1 MTLVLLILVPL
12 FGGAVVWAAGRRS
25 ATASRWVS
33 LVVML
38 ADLMLVLGLWARH
51 LGSAKFGSG
60 GPWLEVF
67 ERAWIPDLGI
77 SFILAMDG
85 LSLLMVVLTAFIGV
99 MAVLVSWQEITEHVG
114 IYFACLL
121 WVLAGITGVFMAL
134 DLFLFYFFWEVMLI
148 PMYFLIGVWGHERRI
163 YAAVKF
169 FIFTLA
175 GGLLMLVSILALYF
189 IHGAETGV
197 YTFDYT
203 ELLGTPMDSPA
214 AFWIMLG
221 FFVAFAVKLPAVPIH
236 NWLPDAHTEAP
247 TAGSLI
253 LAALLLKTGAYGL
266 IRFVIPLFPDQ
277 SEAMAPWALWL
288 GVLGIIYG
296 AVLAFGQTDL
306 KRLVAYTSVSHMGFV
321 LIGVYSWNE
330 LALQGTVM
338 QMICHGISTGALFMI
353 VGMLYS
359 RIHSRDVTKMGG
371 LWTAAPRLGGVTMI
385 FAMASLGLPATGNF
399 VGEFLV
405 IFGVFRV
412 SLPVAVAAL
421 LGIVAAT
428 AYSLRIIQT
437 TFHGPAPTPWAIA
450 DMSQPEM
457 LMMAPMTIAII
468 WLGLWPSTV
477 IETFEPT
484 LRALLHLVPALWGAS
499 P

>member
-1 MTLVLLILVPL
+1 MTLVLLILLPL
-12 FGGAVVWAAGRRS
+12 VGGFAAWFVGRRNVDVCRWFSLAVV
-25 ATASRWVS
+25 
-33 LVVML
+33 L
-38 ADLMLVLGLWARH
+38 AELALVLRLWARH
-51 LGSAKFGSG
+51 FDSAGLGSG
-60 GPWLEVF
+60 GPWLEIF
-67 ERAWIPDLGI
+67 ERAWIPKLGI
-77 SFILAMDG
+77 SFILAIDG

-99 MAVLVSWQEITEHVG
+99 MAVLVSWREIEERVG

-189 IHGAETGV
+189 THGASTGI

-203 ELLGTPMDSPA
+203 ELLGTPMSSPA
-214 AFWIMLG
+214 ALWIMLG

-266 IRFVIPLFPDQ
+266 IRFVVPLFPEA
-277 SEAMAPWALWL
+277 SAAMAPWALWL

-296 AVLAFGQTDL
+296 AILAFGQTDL

-338 QMICHGISTGALFMI
+338 QMICHGISTGALFMV
-353 VGMLYS
+353 VGMLYE
-359 RIHSRDVTKMGG
+359 RIHTRDVRKMGG
-371 LWTAAPRLGGVTMI
+371 LWQAAPRLGGVAMI
-385 FAMASLGLPATGNF
+385 FAMASLGLPGTGNF

-412 SLPVAVAAL
+412 SLPVAVASL
-421 LGIVAAT
+421 FGIVAAT
-428 AYSLRIIQT
+428 IYSLRIIQT
-437 TFHGPAPTPWAIA
+437 TFHGPAAASWDIR
-450 DMSQPEM
+450 DMTGREM
-457 LMMAPMTIAII
+457 LMMAPMIIAIV

-477 IETFEPT
+477 IATFEPA
-484 LRALLHLVPALWGAS
+484 LEALLHLVPTLWVGG
-499 P
+499 